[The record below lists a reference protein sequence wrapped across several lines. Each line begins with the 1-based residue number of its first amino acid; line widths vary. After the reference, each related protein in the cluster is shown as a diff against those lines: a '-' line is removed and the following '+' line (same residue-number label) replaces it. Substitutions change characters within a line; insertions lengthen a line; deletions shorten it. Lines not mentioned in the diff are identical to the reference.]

1 MDSPG
6 NDDAPFK
13 SIAEELA
20 GLRHTLRETA
30 EAYLARLDADIVRVS
45 EAVEKEAAKKKVSSA
60 RQRDLRDMLMLL
72 RNASVKTEKGRR
84 KDLKKIDGLVGD
96 LAMLTEN
103 W

>member
-1 MDSPG
+1 MDSSA
-6 NDDAPFK
+6 NDAAPFK
-13 SIAEELA
+13 SIAEELE
-20 GLRHTLRETA
+20 GLRGALRETV
-30 EAYLARLDADIVRVS
+30 EAYLARLDAEIVQVS
-45 EAVEKEAAKKKVSSA
+45 EAVEREAAKKKVSPA

-72 RNASVKTEKGRR
+72 RNASLKTEKGRR